1 MRYPKNEIMTK
12 LKNIV
17 EQEMNKQFK
26 EDRKLNNN
34 YIQKQ
39 DEEEM
44 E

>member
-1 MRYPKNEIMTK
+1 MRK
-12 LKNIV
+12 LKDMV

-34 YIQKQ
+34 HIQKQ